1 MPHKYAN
8 FIAAFKFQW
17 NTKKKKKKKLRTQFT
32 YYTYLMLGEANAFA
46 TNGNFVHKTI

>member
-17 NTKKKKKKKLRTQFT
+17 NTKKKKLRTQFT
-32 YYTYLMLGEANAFA
+32 YYTYLMLREANAFA